1 MMRIFKI
8 RRITPVS
15 HFIPLWV
22 SFLLRKGAMVPQA
35 APKFYI
41 QETFLKWTDISKNAG
56 FLGEMLHSITA

>member
-1 MMRIFKI
+1 MRIFNI

-35 APKFYI
+35 PPEFYI
-41 QETFLKWTDISKNAG
+41 QESSLKRTDI
-56 FLGEMLHSITA
+56 